1 MIEFINIPST
11 PYPDNMAPTVVKI
24 NGNKVYLDLKAAD
37 RKARRIGISDNIFQ
51 LDNNVELVGVDI
63 EFSSSSGY
71 YVMTPSGVQN
81 IENLIL
87 GRGKFPYTFA
97 REYEAVKHLKL
108 FTEMAELTP
117 AKLLKIQPLN
127 HTLGVEFET
136 SSGYMPQE
144 ICFKNGLIPLRDGS
158 IGACEYSS
166 IILSGASGLDLLRKE
181 ADALKKYTVFDK
193 ECALHMHLGGFPL
206 SSKAIFTL
214 YVICFYLEHSNYF
227 NMIPRLSFRTSEYK
241 ANGKDYCLKLPEFH
255 SFLDLYKFF
264 VRRDYGGSLSQPH
277 PEDPD
282 RNHKWQIHNRYYGL
296 NLINMLCYK
305 SPKTVEF
312 RFLRPSFNW
321 IKLFFWAYFFD
332 MIVTLAE
339 KLQSRVANKEFTNI
353 FDYTYKYMRGAD
365 IEMLI
370 DDYTDRASL
379 REFMKGV
386 SCANCSVVES
396 QHSVGDYCG
405 ERTDI
410 EDVILNRWFE
420 ESGINLEK

>member
-1 MIEFINIPST
+1 MIDYINLPRP
-11 PYPDNMAPTVVKI
+11 PYPEDMAPVVVKI
-24 NGNKVYLDLKAAD
+24 DGSRAFFALQKDNK
-37 RKARRIGISDNIFQ
+37 KARRISLNDSIFQ
-51 LDNNVELVGVDI
+51 LSDDVELIGRNI
-63 EFSSSSGY
+63 EYSSSAGT
-71 YVMTPSGVQN
+71 YVTTPQDKEDIYALV
-81 IENLIL
+81 L
-87 GRGKFPYTFA
+87 GGGRFPYTFT

-108 FTEMAELTP
+108 FSEAAELAPT
-117 AKLLKIQPLN
+117 KSLKIEPLK
-127 HTLGVEFET
+127 HTLGVEFE
-136 SSGYMPQE
+136 SSRGYMPQE
-144 ICFKNGLIPLRDGS
+144 LCFKNGLIPLRDGS

-166 IILSGASGLDLLRKE
+166 IILSGAQGLDLLRKE
-181 ADALKKYTVFDK
+181 AEVLKKYTVFDK

-206 SSKAIFTL
+206 SSKAIFCL
-214 YVICFYLEHSNYF
+214 YTICLYLEQSMYY

-339 KLQSRVANKEFTNI
+339 SFQPKVANKEFTNI
-353 FDYTYKYMRGAD
+353 FDYVWKYMRSYSVD
-365 IEMLI
+365 YLI
-370 DDYTDRASL
+370 DNYTTRKSL
-379 REFMKGV
+379 RAFMKGMI
-386 SCANCSVVES
+386 SANCAVVET
-396 QHSVGDYCG
+396 QHSIGDYCG
-405 ERTDI
+405 EHTDI
-410 EDVILNRWFE
+410 EDVILNRWFD
-420 ESGINLEK
+420 ESGIDLEQ

>member
-1 MIEFINIPST
+1 MIEFVNMPSP
-11 PYPDNMAPTVVKI
+11 PYPDDMTPTVVKI
-24 NGNKVYLDLKAAD
+24 NGEKVYLELKPAN
-37 RKARRIGISDNIFQ
+37 RKSRRISFGDSIFQ
-51 LDNNVELVGVDI
+51 LDDDVKLTGKDV
-63 EFSSSSGY
+63 EFSSYNGT
-71 YVMTPSGVQN
+71 YVTTEQN
-81 IENLIL
+81 CQDVNTLIL
-87 GRGKFPYTFA
+87 GRGKFPYSFA

-108 FTEMAELTP
+108 FTEVAELAP
-117 AKLLKIQPLN
+117 AKNVKIEPLR

-166 IILSGASGLDLLRKE
+166 IILSGASGLDLLRRE
-181 ADALKKYTVFDK
+181 AESLKKYTVFDK

-214 YVICFYLEHSNYF
+214 YTICFHMENSGYCGML
-227 NMIPRLSFRTSEYK
+227 PRLSFRTGEYK
-241 ANGKDYCLKLPEFH
+241 ANGKDYCLRLPEFH

-312 RFLRPSFNW
+312 RFLRPSYNW
-321 IKLFFWAYFFD
+321 LKLFFWAYFFD
-332 MIVTLAE
+332 MLVTLAE
-339 KLQSRVANKEFTNI
+339 SLQPKVASKEFTNI
-353 FDYTYKYMRGAD
+353 FDYVLKYMRTNT

-370 DDYTDRASL
+370 NGYTTRESL
-379 REFMKGV
+379 RKFMTGMI
-386 SCANCSVVES
+386 SANAAVVQS
-396 QHSVGDYCG
+396 QHAVGDYCG